1 VKPDSVLKDK
11 PLLKPSGR
19 WAITA
24 VVLASLA
31 VSGAAFRYVFH
42 LRRSSPNLSSP
53 SMHAPKSEALAALGK
68 IRPEGEVIHLSAP
81 SALPGISSSRVGQ
94 LLVDEG
100 ETVKTG
106 QVVAILD
113 NHEILQAGLK
123 VAQED
128 VKIAQAGLAQV
139 KAGAKTGKLAAQQAT
154 IARLKADLQG
164 QLIAQDQLVARLG
177 AELRN
182 AQVEYQ
188 RYLDLFKNGAVTAS
202 QLDIKRLAQ
211 TTAKTQLSEVQADRN
226 RTIDTFREQIRAAQ
240 STLDEITE
248 VRPTDVQAAQA
259 EVDRAIAAV
268 TKAQADYNQALIRS
282 PIDGQVLRI
291 YSRPGEV
298 VSNQGIIAIG
308 RTDQM
313 NVIAEVYELDVG
325 KLQLGQ
331 AAKVTN
337 SLFSDPLYGTVTQ
350 IGSQVNPQ
358 DVLSTEPT
366 ADVDRRIVEVEV
378 RLNQKD
384 SQRVVGL
391 TNLQVNVFIDI

>member
-31 VSGAAFRYVFH
+31 VSGAAFQYVFH
-42 LRRSSPNLSSP
+42 FRRSSPNSSSSSVRAP
-53 SMHAPKSEALAALGK
+53 SSNTVAALGRL
-68 IRPEGEVIHLSAP
+68 RPEGEVIHLSAP
-81 SALPGISSSRVGQ
+81 SALPGVGSSRVAQ

-100 ETVKTG
+100 EAVKAG

-113 NHEILQAGLK
+113 NYETLQTGLQ

-128 VKIAQAGLAQV
+128 VKIAQASLAQV
-139 KAGAKTGKLAAQQAT
+139 KAGAKTGAIAAQQAT

-164 QLIAQDQLVARLG
+164 QLVAQDQLISRLG
-177 AELRN
+177 AELHN
-182 AQVEYQ
+182 AQIEYQ
-188 RYLDLFKNGAVTAS
+188 RYLDLFQNGAVTAS
-202 QLDIKRLAQ
+202 QLDSKRLAQ
-211 TTAKTQLSEVQADRN
+211 TTARTQLSEVQADRN

-240 STLDEITE
+240 STLDEIAE
-248 VRPTDVQAAQA
+248 VRPTDIQVAEA

-268 TKAQADYNQALIRS
+268 RKAQADYDQALIRS
-282 PIDGQVLRI
+282 SIDGQVLNI
-291 YSRPGEV
+291 YSRPGELV
-298 VSNQGIIAIG
+298 GDQGIIAVG
-308 RTDQM
+308 KTDQM

-331 AAKVTN
+331 TARVTN
-337 SLFSDPLYGTVTQ
+337 SLFPETLYGTVTQ
-350 IGSQVNPQ
+350 IGIQVNPQ

-366 ADVDRRIVEVEV
+366 ANVDRRIVEVEI

-384 SQRVVGL
+384 SQRVSNL